1 MTSETSPS
9 ASHDEQLSKLMAFTE
24 QQQEKTLELINAT
37 QKTMDAFKPF
47 EQAGD
52 INTQVEELMTSVN
65 EQLEKSMEAVN
76 QQMASI
82 NQSLG

>member
-1 MTSETSPS
+1 MTSETS
-9 ASHDEQLSKLMAFTE
+9 ATDNDEQLSQIMDFTQ
-24 QQQEKTLELINAT
+24 QQQEKTLELINNT

-76 QQMASI
+76 QQMATI
-82 NQSLG
+82 NQTLG